1 MLIPLGRRGVMNS
14 AVLNPHFRHSHNVG
28 AQLFKFLSSALTTDW
43 LKIFSLL
50 EKQLFKFH
58 SSIFFFCVIW
68 FSSSCRLQN
77 LVIISQNNAIKAEIS
92 HLLQYIVMKSYL
104 KYGALV
110 YDPTANRQWESV
122 NSPAEERLLLALVYI
137 YWRACMR
144 KWDESSAHAAHA
156 RFPFTKLKSSHQLY
170 PVKKP

>member
-58 SSIFFFCVIW
+58 SSIFFFLCNLIFFFLSFAE
-68 FSSSCRLQN
+68 FSNHQPKQCNQSRNFPLITINSNEILFKIQSSGLWPYSQQTMGICQLASKRKASVDSPWYIFIVTNTLYSWRLK
-77 LVIISQNNAIKAEIS
+77 LVMTS
-92 HLLQYIVMKSYL
+92 
-104 KYGALV
+104 
-110 YDPTANRQWESV
+110 
-122 NSPAEERLLLALVYI
+122 
-137 YWRACMR
+137 
-144 KWDESSAHAAHA
+144 
-156 RFPFTKLKSSHQLY
+156 
-170 PVKKP
+170 